1 MATLLSTVERKKN
14 NDDLHSARNRTNSY
28 DELLSPSFGRN
39 QTQRTQIIITQRR
52 KDAKE
57 KDRDEMNSL
66 RLA

>member
-1 MATLLSTVERKKN
+1 VEKKGKQRRFTQCPQSN
-14 NDDLHSARNRTNSY
+14 EFD
-28 DELLSPSFGRN
+28 DELLSPSFGRK
-39 QTQRTQIIITQRR
+39 QTQRTQKIITQRR